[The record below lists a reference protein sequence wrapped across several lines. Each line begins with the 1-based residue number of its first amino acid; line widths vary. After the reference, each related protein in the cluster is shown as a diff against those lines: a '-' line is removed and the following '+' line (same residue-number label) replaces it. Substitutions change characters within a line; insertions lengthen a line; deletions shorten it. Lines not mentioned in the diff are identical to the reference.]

1 MSVRI
6 KLWRKGAA
14 HGFTDRAGLDIH
26 YVVLDADSPGEV
38 WLREND
44 WGRSYAN
51 FKFLGIV

>member
-6 KLWRKGAA
+6 ELLRKGAE
-14 HGFTDRAGLDIH
+14 HGFTDLGGFRIC
-26 YVVLDADSPGEV
+26 YTVLDADSPGEV

-51 FKFLGIV
+51 FKFSDMV

>member
-6 KLWRKGAA
+6 ELLRKGAE
-14 HGFTDRAGLDIH
+14 HGFADLADFEIYYT
-26 YVVLDADSPGEV
+26 VLDADSPGEV

>member
-1 MSVRI
+1 MKVCSSQTS
-6 KLWRKGAA
+6 AE
-14 HGFTDRAGLDIH
+14 HGFTDLGGFRIC
-26 YVVLDADSPGEV
+26 YTVLDADSPGEV